1 MFSRDKSDLSLS
13 SKEVEGEFTEE
24 LEDMAGESM
33 VVMVRG
39 EAGAGLGMLTLTRPI
54 LFITSL
60 LESDHF
66 HTLGILNPK
75 QAHAL
80 PPFTITCNGSVF
92 SVLHQQTSLTIP
104 EECIE

>member
-54 LFITSL
+54 LFITSPPRIGPLSYPGNSKSKTGARTAPIYNHLQL
-60 LESDHF
+60 LYFLRSTPTNISYD
-66 HTLGILNPK
+66 
-75 QAHAL
+75 
-80 PPFTITCNGSVF
+80 S
-92 SVLHQQTSLTIP
+92 
-104 EECIE
+104 